1 MFQSQFSEDSSVVSS
16 SEDRSRLAKI
26 FNMSDVAVQ
35 TVKLVIALVLPSAI
49 IDVIQDLASSIV

>member
-16 SEDRSRLAKI
+16 SEDRSRLARI

-35 TVKLVIALVLPSAI
+35 TVKLVIAWVLPLAI
-49 IDVIQDLASSIV
+49 FHLIQDLDSSIL